1 MRWDRCG
8 EIQRQKVRAYLVLG
22 LLSAALAVVLH
33 LLYHRQTW
41 ETAIPNDCFA
51 AAAVEPG
58 APRLVCLTAPA

>member
-33 LLYHRQTW
+33 LLYHRHVDPQRLFCGGCGGTRRP
-41 ETAIPNDCFA
+41 A
-51 AAAVEPG
+51 PG
-58 APRLVCLTAPA
+58 LPDL

>member
-33 LLYHRQTW
+33 LLYHRQRRSPTTVLRRLRW
-41 ETAIPNDCFA
+41 NP
-51 AAAVEPG
+51 
-58 APRLVCLTAPA
+58 APRAWSA